1 MVQRSS
7 NPPVPQFGASSVDSS
22 NESSLSQGRR
32 VEVNSRG
39 REQRGQFERTM
50 SGQGRQTRKQSAE
63 KRGER
68 KERKMQTAQS
78 RSQEDNEA
86 FSQQLRAQY
95 HDQCSFTTSRTEGIW
110 GNIPWSQQDAFAD
123 AGGPWAVADRQLD
136 GFTHECLAR
145 HTQDMTLLDS
155 LNQSIDTDVSVSPG
169 ISTQGTFCGDGLFR
183 ESQDRSQ
190 TDPEQNA
197 GLSAQNPSLTLGN
210 LNSAADN
217 ENATSDPR
225 EYMMNQPVSVS
236 STDFALGT
244 GTGTA
249 SQQAIHFPP
258 PNAVMSVGQVL
269 ADEDVLVHEP
279 GHGGTN
285 ITRGASRIDCI
296 PDSLDSTGNS
306 LSQRDTS
313 QQYYS
318 RVSELWP
325 ISLELVIR
333 PLSA

>member
-32 VEVNSRG
+32 VEINSRG

-50 SGQGRQTRKQSAE
+50 RGQGWQTRKQSAE

-95 HDQCSFTTSRTEGIW
+95 HDRCSFTTSRTEGIW

-123 AGGPWAVADRQLD
+123 AGGPWAVADRQLH

-169 ISTQGTFCGDGLFR
+169 ISTQGTFCGDGLFG

-225 EYMMNQPVSVS
+225 EYMMNQSVSVS

-244 GTGTA
+244 GTT

-279 GHGGTN
+279 FHG
-285 ITRGASRIDCI
+285 IECI
-296 PDSLDSTGNS
+296 PDSLDITGNS
-306 LSQRDTS
+306 LESVQSQRDTS

-318 RVSELWP
+318 RVSEMWP

-333 PLSA
+333 PLPA

>member
-32 VEVNSRG
+32 VEINSRG

-50 SGQGRQTRKQSAE
+50 SGQGWQTRKQSVE

-68 KERKMQTAQS
+68 KERKMQTAQR

-95 HDQCSFTTSRTEGIW
+95 HDQCSFTTSRSEGIW

-136 GFTHECLAR
+136 GFTDEFLALR

-197 GLSAQNPSLTLGN
+197 GLSAQNPSLTLN

-225 EYMMNQPVSVS
+225 EYLLNHPVSVS
-236 STDFALGT
+236 SNDFSLGT
-244 GTGTA
+244 GTT
-249 SQQAIHFPP
+249 SQQAIHLPP

-269 ADEDVLVHEP
+269 ADEGALVHEP
-279 GHGGTN
+279 CHGGTN

-296 PDSLDSTGNS
+296 PDSLDITGNS
-306 LSQRDTS
+306 VPRQRDTS
-313 QQYYS
+313 QQYSS
-318 RVSELWP
+318 RVSEMWP